1 MSDPTLTNWRVLY
14 WTGSRESLSRMTVK
28 SSNSSATNSTES
40 PALTYELV
48 ASALHRCF
56 LTTVDNVIFRP
67 LVWLIGGR
75 P

>member
-1 MSDPTLTNWRVLY
+1 MSDPTLTNWRVPY
-14 WTGSRESLSRMTVK
+14 WTGSRESRSQMTVK
-28 SSNSSATNSTES
+28 SSNSYATNSTEF

-67 LVWLIGGR
+67 VIWLIGGR
-75 P
+75 L